1 MRKKKIAV
9 ILNGCG
15 HRDGSEIHEAVLT
28 LLGIEEAGA
37 TWECLAPDHDQAAV
51 IDHRTGNSISGQHRN
66 MLVESARIARGHI
79 KPLTTVA
86 PQDYDAVIV
95 PGGSGTAKNLCNFAS
110 AGSHMEVEVSVADF
124 LKAAH
129 KSGKPIGAVCI
140 SPVIL
145 GRLFGEK
152 GVKLT
157 LGAIDNDAAKAAR
170 SWGCSV
176 LAAGPGDIVADEKLK
191 IVTTPAYM
199 CDAGVADVATG
210 IRKLARAIVE
220 MA

>member
-1 MRKKKIAV
+1 MKKKKVAV

-37 TWECLAPDHDQAAV
+37 AWECLAPDHDQAAV
-51 IDHRTGNSISGQHRN
+51 VDHRTGNVIAGEHRS
-66 MLVESARIARGHI
+66 MLLESARIARGHI
-79 KPLTTVA
+79 RPLTTVA

-95 PGGSGTAKNLCNFAS
+95 PGGSGTAKNLCNFAT
-110 AGSHMEVEVSVADF
+110 AGGHMEVEVSVADF
-124 LKAAH
+124 LKGAH
-129 KSGKPIGAVCI
+129 KLGRPLGAICI

-152 GVKLT
+152 GLRLT
-157 LGAIDNDAAKAAR
+157 LGSAANDAAKAAR
-170 SWGCSV
+170 GWGAEV
-176 LAAGPGDIVADEKLK
+176 VDAGPGDVVVDHKLK
-191 IVTTPAYM
+191 IATTPAYM
-199 CDAGVADVATG
+199 CDAAVADVAVG
-210 IRKLARAIVE
+210 IRKLARAVVE